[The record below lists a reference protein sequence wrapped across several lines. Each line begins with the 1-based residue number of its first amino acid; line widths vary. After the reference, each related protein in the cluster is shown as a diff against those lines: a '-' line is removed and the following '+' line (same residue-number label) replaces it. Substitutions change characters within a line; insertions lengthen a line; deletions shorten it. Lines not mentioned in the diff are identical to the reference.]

1 MSNMFSSVTGDMNYN
16 MPVFGMMHNFTHD
29 LRGPQFGLD
38 PDQTMFGGPAGQPIF
53 GGNMRGPQPIG
64 EPASRPEFGNQL
76 PGYIQPLNDP
86 MQSQPVAG
94 PVAPAQQ
101 PNQMINQY
109 QPYFQQMRQNI
120 AGLDRSLQ
128 QFEQN
133 MSPGQQGYSM
143 GNNRLGMF

>member
-1 MSNMFSSVTGDMNYN
+1 MFSSVTGDMSQVL
-16 MPVFGMMHNFTHD
+16 PVSGMMPNYAQQP
-29 LRGPQFGLD
+29 GGL
-38 PDQTMFGGPAGQPIF
+38 AGQPIF

-64 EPASRPEFGNQL
+64 GPAGRPIFGNQL

-86 MQSQPVAG
+86 MPGPMPMPIPAQPVAG
-94 PVAPAQQ
+94 PVAPMQQ
-101 PNQMINQY
+101 PNQPVDQY
-109 QPYFQQMRQNI
+109 RPYFQQMRQNI

-133 MSPGQQGYSM
+133 MLPGQQGYGM